1 LRQRFVDGPVLTMP
15 AGGSG
20 TSDTRGSVGIPGAG
34 TVLFNN
40 FTLSA
45 QWGRL
50 EADAGVLRAADGTT
64 LSVPVTGPLQGTTLQ
79 GDGWSVTLNTG
90 WVVRPAARPGSF
102 AIVREQ

>member
-1 LRQRFVDGPVLTMP
+1 MP

-20 TSDTRGSVGIPGAG
+20 TFDTTGSVGIPGVG

-50 EADAGVLRAADGTT
+50 EADGGVLRAADGTT
-64 LSVPVTGPLQGTTLQ
+64 LSLRVAAPLEGTTMQ
-79 GDGWSVTLNTG
+79 GDGWSATLNTG

-102 AIVREQ
+102 IIVREN